1 MVFDD
6 LTPVLQFFLRMIEES
21 AVLTLE
27 VTVSWREEMLVVA
40 VVGMKL
46 VPLLSREMASG
57 GSDFDM
63 QLWILFDED
72 SLIFADSN
80 KVLRC
85 D

>member
-1 MVFDD
+1 MSE
-6 LTPVLQFFLRMIEES
+6 QR

-46 VPLLSREMASG
+46 VPLLRREMVSG
-57 GSDFDM
+57 ASDFVV

-80 KVLRC
+80 KVVCCDLRFC
-85 D
+85 C

>member
-1 MVFDD
+1 MSE
-6 LTPVLQFFLRMIEES
+6 QS

-27 VTVSWREEMLVVA
+27 VTVSWGQEMLVVA

-57 GSDFDM
+57 GSDFVV

-72 SLIFADSN
+72 NLIFF
-80 KVLRC
+80 
-85 D
+85 

>member
-1 MVFDD
+1 
-6 LTPVLQFFLRMIEES
+6 MIEQR

-57 GSDFDM
+57 DSDFVVKF
-63 QLWILFDED
+63 FDFSD
-72 SLIFADSN
+72 SI
-80 KVLRC
+80 KVVH
-85 D
+85 

>member
-1 MVFDD
+1 
-6 LTPVLQFFLRMIEES
+6 MIEQR

-46 VPLLSREMASG
+46 VPLLRREMVSG
-57 GSDFDM
+57 ASDFVV

-72 SLIFADSN
+72 SLIFF
-80 KVLRC
+80 
-85 D
+85 

>member
-1 MVFDD
+1 
-6 LTPVLQFFLRMIEES
+6 MIEQS

-27 VTVSWREEMLVVA
+27 VTVSWREEILVVA

-57 GSDFDM
+57 GSDFVV

-72 SLIFADSN
+72 SLIFF
-80 KVLRC
+80 
-85 D
+85 

>member
-1 MVFDD
+1 
-6 LTPVLQFFLRMIEES
+6 MIEES
-21 AVLTLE
+21 AVLALE

-57 GSDFDM
+57 GSDFVL

-80 KVLRC
+80 KVVRC